1 MSKLLHIVL
10 AAVCAGLLLGPGP
23 GAAQPYPSRPI
34 RVIVPAAP
42 GGGID
47 ILARIVG
54 QKLSESWGQPVV
66 IENRAGASG
75 SIGAT
80 LAGRAAPDGYT
91 LLMASTGTLM
101 AVATASPDGSVPA
114 GPFEVRRELTP
125 ITLVAAPPYLL
136 VIHPSLA
143 AGSVAELIALAK
155 ARPGTLNYGSS
166 GSGAASHLSAELFNA
181 IAGLDMVH
189 VPYKGQGQAVADL
202 LAGQVQLMFSP
213 APPVTPHIRAGSLRA
228 LAVTGAK
235 RSAFEAS
242 LPTIGEAGL
251 PGYEA
256 TGWFGLLGP
265 ANLPAELVQRLNS
278 EVIRI
283 LALDDVRTRLAQLGA
298 EPAPSTADGF
308 TRYINDDIGKWLKLI
323 RDLGIKMEN

>member
-1 MSKLLHIVL
+1 MSKLLRAVMLAICAAL
-10 AAVCAGLLLGPGP
+10 AAWPPPAS
-23 GAAQPYPSRPI
+23 AQSYPSRPI

-66 IENRAGASG
+66 VENRAGASG
-75 SIGAT
+75 SLGAS
-80 LAGRAAPDGYT
+80 LAARAAPDGYT

-101 AVATASPDGSVPA
+101 AVATASPDSTGGA
-114 GPFEVRRELTP
+114 PFDVRNELTP

-136 VIHPSLA
+136 VVYPGLPA
-143 AGSVAELIALAK
+143 TSVAELIALAK
-155 ARPGTLNYGSS
+155 ARPGALNYGSS
-166 GSGAASHLSAELFNA
+166 GTGAASHLAAELFNA
-181 IAGLDMVH
+181 TAGVTMVH

-202 LAGQVQLMFSP
+202 LAGQVQVMFSP
-213 APPVTPHIRAGSLRA
+213 APPVTPHLREGSLRA

-235 RSAFEAS
+235 RSAFEKD
-242 LPTIGEAGL
+242 LPTISEAGV

-256 TGWFGLLGP
+256 TGWFGLLAP
-265 ANLPAELVQRLNS
+265 ARLPAELVERLNA

-283 LALDDVRTRLAQLGA
+283 LTLDDVRTRLVQLGA
-298 EPAPSTADGF
+298 EPSPSTVDGF
-308 TRYINDDIGKWLKLI
+308 TRYINEDIGKWLKLV
-323 RDLGIKMEN
+323 RDLNIKMEN

>member
-1 MSKLLHIVL
+1 MTQLRAVGLVLWACLLVL
-10 AAVCAGLLLGPGP
+10 PGFAG
-23 GAAQPYPSRPI
+23 AQPYPYRPI

-54 QKLSESWGQPVV
+54 QKLTESWGQPVV
-66 IENRAGASG
+66 VENRAGASG
-75 SIGAT
+75 SLGAS
-80 LAGRAAPDGYT
+80 LAARAAPDGYT

-101 AVATASPDGSVPA
+101 AVATAAPDAANA
-114 GPFEVRRELTP
+114 GAFDVTRELTP

-136 VIHPSLA
+136 VVHPGLA
-143 AGSVAELIALAK
+143 ANSIAELIALAK
-155 ARPGTLNYGSS
+155 RRPGTLNYGSS
-166 GSGAASHLSAELFNA
+166 GSGAASHLAAELFNA
-181 IAGLDMVH
+181 ATGIAMVH

-235 RSAFEAS
+235 PSAFEPD
-242 LPTIGEAGL
+242 LPTIAEAGV

-265 ANLPAELVQRLNS
+265 ARLPDDIAARLNG
-278 EVIRI
+278 EVTRI
-283 LALDDVRTRLAQLGA
+283 LTLDDVRVRLAQLGA
-298 EPAPSTADGF
+298 EPAPSTTDGF
-308 TRYINDDIGKWLKLI
+308 TRYINEDIGKWLKLI

>member
-1 MSKLLHIVL
+1 MTKLLRALGLVL
-10 AAVCAGLLLGPGP
+10 GACLVLLPAMGS
-23 GAAQPYPSRPI
+23 AQPAYPNRPI

-54 QKLSESWGQPVV
+54 QKLTESWGQPVV
-66 IENRAGASG
+66 VENRAGASG
-75 SIGAT
+75 SLGAS
-80 LAGRAAPDGYT
+80 LAARATPDGYT

-101 AVATASPDGSVPA
+101 AVAAAAPDP
-114 GPFEVRRELTP
+114 GPFDVTRELTP

-136 VIHPSLA
+136 VVHPALPA
-143 AGSVAELIALAK
+143 RSVAELVALAK

-166 GSGAASHLSAELFNA
+166 GSGAASHLAAELFNA
-181 IAGLDMVH
+181 AAGLTMVH

-213 APPVTPHIRAGSLRA
+213 APPVTSHIRAGSLRA

-235 RSAFEAS
+235 RSTFEAEV
-242 LPTIGEAGL
+242 PTIAEAGV

-256 TGWFGLLGP
+256 TGWFGLLAP
-265 ANLPAELVQRLNS
+265 ARLPADIVTRLNG
-278 EVIRI
+278 EVTRI
-283 LALDDVRTRLAQLGA
+283 LTLDDVRARLAQLGA
-298 EPAPSTADGF
+298 EPAPSTAEGF

>member
-1 MSKLLHIVL
+1 MTQLLR
-10 AAVCAGLLLGPGP
+10 AGLVLWACLILLPGLA
-23 GAAQPYPSRPI
+23 AAQPYPNRPI

-54 QKLSESWGQPVV
+54 QKLTESWGQPIVV
-66 IENRAGASG
+66 ENRAGASG
-75 SIGAT
+75 SLGAS
-80 LAGRAAPDGYT
+80 LAARSAPDGYT

-101 AVATASPDGSVPA
+101 AVATASPDSAAGS
-114 GPFEVRRELTP
+114 FEVTRELTP

-136 VIHPSLA
+136 VVHPSLPA
-143 AGSVAELIALAK
+143 RSVEDLIALAR
-155 ARPGTLNYGSS
+155 AQPGTLNFGSS
-166 GSGAASHLSAELFNA
+166 GSGAASHLAAELFNA
-181 IAGLDMVH
+181 GAGLRMVH

-213 APPVTPHIRAGSLRA
+213 APPVTSHIRAGALRA

-235 RSAFEAS
+235 RSVFEAD
-242 LPTIGEAGL
+242 LPTIAEAGL

-265 ANLPAELVQRLNS
+265 ARLPPEIVSRLNG
-278 EVIRI
+278 EVTRI

-298 EPAPSTADGF
+298 EPAPSTVEGF

>member
-1 MSKLLHIVL
+1 MSTLLNAVIG
-10 AAVCAGLLLGPGP
+10 AVCAALALWPNLS
-23 GAAQPYPSRPI
+23 AAQTYPNRPI

-66 IENRAGASG
+66 VENRAGASG

-80 LAGRAAPDGYT
+80 LAARATPDGYT

-101 AVATASPDGSVPA
+101 AVATANPDSA
-114 GPFEVRRELTP
+114 SAPFDVRRELTP

-136 VIHPSLA
+136 VVHPSLPA
-143 AGSVAELIALAK
+143 RSVTELIALARE
-155 ARPGTLNYGSS
+155 RPGTLNYGSS

-181 IAGLDMVH
+181 MAGLSMVH

-213 APPVTPHIRAGSLRA
+213 APPVTPHLRAGSLRA
-228 LAVTGAK
+228 LGVTGAK
-235 RSAFEAS
+235 RSAFEAE
-242 LPTIGEAGL
+242 LPTIAESGL

-256 TGWFGLLGP
+256 TGWFGLLAP
-265 ANLPAELVQRLNS
+265 AQLPSDLVQRLNA

-283 LALDDVRTRLAQLGA
+283 LTLEDVRVRLAQLGA

-308 TRYINDDIGKWLKLI
+308 TRYINEDIGKWLKLI